1 MQDDAVLQRF
11 SLTQDDLLGHGG
23 ESRVYVL
30 LAVLLAGEE
39 ERPHAVRLVRR
50 EPEGTPLAF
59 GAVQPFQPV
68 AMWVAV
74 S

>member
-11 SLTQDDLLGHGG
+11 SLTQGDLLGHGG

-30 LAVLLAGEE
+30 LTVLLAGEE
-39 ERPHAVRLVRR
+39 ERPQAVRLVRR
-50 EPEGTPLAF
+50 EPNGTPLAL
-59 GAVQPFQPV
+59 ADDEPLQPV
-68 AMWVAV
+68 AVWVAV